1 MKRGY
6 RVRDEVGKQR
16 SIGKFRELAEE
27 GTSVQLVLPLL
38 EVMQLVQDGCGQLL
52 REAGLRLMMLVME
65 EEAERLVGPRHQQD
79 EHRSGY
85 RWGNE
90 AGYCVVDGQKVP
102 IDRIRLRQKDG
113 GELPLGS
120 YQLFQRSA
128 PLQDGVW
135 WKMMRGLTTRNYG
148 VVTRTFRQAYGI
160 EKSAV
165 SERFVQASKEKL
177 RELLE
182 RPLSDLDLC
191 AMLIDG
197 TPVKGRQ
204 MIAAIGIDHEGKK
217 YVLGLREGATE
228 NATVVRELLE
238 DLAARGVD
246 FTRPRLYVLDGAK
259 ALQAAVSKVAG
270 AAAVVQRCQLH
281 KKRNVVDHLPQQY
294 HASVWRQMSAAYAM
308 RDYEDA
314 RRALERL
321 LRELMH
327 LNPSAARSLEE
338 GLEETLTMHRLG
350 LPELLR
356 RSLSSTNLIE
366 SVFSGVEDHCRRVK
380 RWRAGDHL
388 QRWVASALLKVESR
402 FRRIKGYKEM
412 AALLSALDAYGLQK
426 GLVQETKAA

>member
-1 MKRGY
+1 MKREY
-6 RVRDEVGKQR
+6 RVADELGKQR
-16 SIGKFRELAEE
+16 SIGKLRELAEE
-27 GTSVQLVLPLL
+27 GASVQLVLPLL
-38 EVMQLVQDGCGQLL
+38 EVMQMVQDGCGQLL

-79 EHRSGY
+79 EQRRGY

-102 IDRIRLRQKDG
+102 I
-113 GELPLGS
+113 E
-120 YQLFQRSA
+120 
-128 PLQDGVW
+128 DGVW

-148 VVTRTFRQAYGI
+148 AVTKTFRQAYGV

-182 RPLSDLDLC
+182 RSLADLDLC

-204 MIAAIGIDHEGKK
+204 MIAVVGIDREGMKH
-217 YVLGLREGATE
+217 VLGLREGATE

-238 DLAARGVD
+238 DLARRGVD
-246 FTRPRLYVLDGAK
+246 FTRVRLYVLDGAK
-259 ALQAAVSKVAG
+259 ALHTAVKKVAG
-270 AAAVVQRCQLH
+270 ASALIQRCQLH
-281 KKRNVVDHLPQQY
+281 KKRNVRDHLPKQHQ
-294 HASVWRQMSAAYAM
+294 ASVWRQMSAAYAM
-308 RDYEDA
+308 RNYEDA
-314 RRALERL
+314 RQALERL
-321 LRELMH
+321 LRELMQ

-338 GLEETLTMHRLG
+338 GLEETLTIHRLS

-356 RSLSSTNLIE
+356 RSLATTNIIE
-366 SVFSGVEDHCRRVK
+366 SVFSGVEEHCRRVK

-402 FRRIKGYKEM
+402 FRRLKGHKEM
-412 AALLSALDAYGLQK
+412 PALLSALDVYASQN
-426 GLVQETKAA
+426 GLVQHTKAA

>member
-1 MKRGY
+1 MKREY
-6 RVRDEVGKQR
+6 RVEDELGKQR
-16 SIGKFRELAEE
+16 SVRKLYEMAEQ
-27 GTSVQLVLPLL
+27 GTSVQLVLPML

-65 EEAERLVGPRHQQD
+65 EEAQRLVGPRHQQD
-79 EHRSGY
+79 EQRSGY

-102 IDRIRLRQKDG
+102 IERIRLRSKDG
-113 GELPLGS
+113 RELPLGS

-128 PLQDGVW
+128 PLEDGVW
-135 WKMMRGLTTRNYG
+135 WKMMRGLTTRNYAA
-148 VVTRTFRQAYGI
+148 VTKTFRQAYGV

-182 RPLSDLDLC
+182 RSLADLDLC

-204 MIAAIGIDHEGKK
+204 MIAVIGIDREGKK
-217 YVLGLREGATE
+217 HVLGLREGATE

-238 DLAARGVD
+238 DLGRRGVD
-246 FTRPRLYVLDGAK
+246 FTRVRLYVLDGAK
-259 ALQAAVSKVAG
+259 ALHAAVKKVAG
-270 AAAVVQRCQLH
+270 TAALIQRCQLH
-281 KKRNVVDHLPQQY
+281 KKRNVVDHLPKQY
-294 HASVWRQMSAAYAM
+294 QASVWRQLSAAYAM

-314 RRALERL
+314 RRALDRL

-338 GLEETLTMHRLG
+338 GMEETLTMHRLG
-350 LPELLR
+350 LPESLR
-356 RSLSSTNLIE
+356 RSLSSTNIIE

-402 FRRIKGYKEM
+402 FRRLKGYKEM
-412 AALLSALDAYGLQK
+412 PVLLSALDAYALQN
-426 GLVQETKAA
+426 GLVRQSKAA

>member
-1 MKRGY
+1 MKREY
-6 RVRDEVGKQR
+6 RATDELGKQR
-16 SIGKFRELAEE
+16 SIGKFREMADE
-27 GTSVQLVLPLL
+27 GASVQLVLPLA
-38 EVMQLVQDGCGQLL
+38 EVMQMVQDGCGQLL

-79 EHRSGY
+79 EQRSGY

-102 IDRIRLRQKDG
+102 IDRIRLRSKDG
-113 GELPLGS
+113 HELALGS
-120 YQLFQRSA
+120 YQLFQRST
-128 PLQDGVW
+128 PLEDGVW
-135 WKMMRGLTTRNYG
+135 WKMMRGLSTRNYG
-148 VVTRTFRQAYGI
+148 AVTKTFRQAYGI

-182 RPLSDLDLC
+182 RSLADLDLC

-204 MIAAIGIDHEGKK
+204 MVAVIGIDREGMKH
-217 YVLGLREGATE
+217 VLGLREGATE

-238 DLAARGVD
+238 DLARRGVD
-246 FTRPRLYVLDGAK
+246 FTRVRLYVLDGAK
-259 ALQAAVSKVAG
+259 ALHTAVKKVAG
-270 AAAVVQRCQLH
+270 ASALIQRCQLH
-281 KKRNVVDHLPQQY
+281 KKRNVRDHLPKQHQ
-294 HASVWRQMSAAYAM
+294 ASVWRQMSAAYAM

-314 RRALERL
+314 RRALELL
-321 LRELMH
+321 LRELMQ

-338 GLEETLTMHRLG
+338 GLEETLTIHHLG

-356 RSLSSTNLIE
+356 RSLATTNIIE

-388 QRWVASALLKVESR
+388 QRWVASALFKVESR
-402 FRRIKGYKEM
+402 FRRLKGHKEM
-412 AALLSALDAYGLQK
+412 PALLSALNAYASQN
-426 GLVQETKAA
+426 GLVQQTKAA

>member
-6 RVRDEVGKQR
+6 RVGDEVGKQR
-16 SIGKFRELAEE
+16 SIRQFREVAAQ
-27 GTSVQLVLPLL
+27 GATVQLVLPLL

-65 EEAERLVGPRHQQD
+65 EEAERLVGPRHQPD
-79 EHRSGY
+79 ESRTGY
-85 RWGNE
+85 RWGSE
-90 AGYCVVDGQKVP
+90 VGFCVVDGQKVP
-102 IDRIRLRQKDG
+102 LDRIRLRTKDG
-113 GELPLGS
+113 HELPLGS

-148 VVTRTFRQAYGI
+148 AVTRTFRQAYGI

-165 SERFVQASKEKL
+165 SERFVQASREKL
-177 RELLE
+177 RELWE
-182 RPLSDLDLC
+182 RPLHDLDLC

-204 MIAAIGIDHEGKK
+204 MIAVIGIDRAGQKH
-217 YVLGLREGATE
+217 VLGLREGATE

-238 DLAARGVD
+238 ELQGRGVD
-246 FTRPRLYVLDGAK
+246 FTQARLYVLDGAK
-259 ALQAAVSKVAG
+259 ALHAAVNKVAG
-270 AAAVVQRCQLH
+270 AAALIQRCQLH
-281 KKRNVVDHLPQQY
+281 KKRNVVEHLPPEY
-294 HASVWRQMSAAYAM
+294 HAKVWSRMSAAYAM
-308 RDYEDA
+308 RDYDDA
-314 RRALERL
+314 HEALEKL

-338 GLEETLTMHRLG
+338 GMEETLTMHRLG

-356 RSLSSTNLIE
+356 RSLSSTNIIE

-402 FRRIKGYKEM
+402 FRRIKGYKELP
-412 AALLSALDAYGLQK
+412 ALLSALDAYGLEK
-426 GLVQETKAA
+426 GLAQRVQAA

>member
-1 MKRGY
+1 MKKEY
-6 RVRDEVGKQR
+6 QVRDELGKQR
-16 SIGKFRELAEE
+16 SIRKFREIAEQ
-27 GTSVQLVLPLL
+27 GSTVQLVLPMV
-38 EVMQLVQDGCGQLL
+38 EIMQMVQDGCGQLL

-79 EHRSGY
+79 ESRVGY
-85 RWGNE
+85 RWGSE

-102 IDRIRLRQKDG
+102 LERIRLRSKDDR
-113 GELPLGS
+113 ELPLGS

-148 VVTRTFRQAYGI
+148 AVTKTFRQAYGI

-165 SERFVQASKEKL
+165 SERFVQASREKL

-182 RPLSDLDLC
+182 RPLEQLELC
-191 AMLIDG
+191 AILIDG
-197 TPVKGRQ
+197 TPMKGRQ
-204 MIAAIGIDHEGKK
+204 MIAVIGLDREGKK
-217 YVLGLREGATE
+217 HVLGLREGATE

-238 DLAARGVD
+238 DLAQRGVD

-259 ALQAAVSKVAG
+259 ALHAAVKKVAG
-270 AAAVVQRCQLH
+270 AAALVQRCQLH
-281 KKRNVVDHLPQQY
+281 KKRNVLDHLPQSH
-294 HASVWRQMSAAYAM
+294 HAAVLRQLNAAYAM

-314 RRALERL
+314 HQALQRL

-338 GLEETLTMHRLG
+338 GLEETLVVHQLK

-356 RSLSSTNLIE
+356 RSLSSTNIIE
-366 SVFSGVEDHCRRVK
+366 SVFSGVEDHCARVK

-402 FRRIKGYKEM
+402 FRRIRGYKEM
-412 AALLSALDAYGLQK
+412 PALLSALDAYGVQK
-426 GLVQETKAA
+426 GLAQRVQAA

>member
-1 MKRGY
+1 MKKAY
-6 RVRDEVGKQR
+6 CATDELGKQR
-16 SIGKFRELAEE
+16 SIGKFRAMAAE
-27 GTSVQLVLPLL
+27 GASVQMVLPLT
-38 EVMQLVQDGCGQLL
+38 EIMQLVQDGCGQLL

-65 EEAERLVGPRHQQD
+65 EEAERLVGPRHHQD
-79 EHRSGY
+79 EQRRGY

-102 IDRIRLRQKDG
+102 IERIRLRSKDG
-113 GELPLGS
+113 RELPLGS

-128 PLQDGVW
+128 PLEDGVW

-148 VVTRTFRQAYGI
+148 AVTKSFRQAYGV

-182 RPLSDLDLC
+182 RPLGDLDLC

-204 MIAAIGIDHEGKK
+204 MIAVIGIDREGMKH
-217 YVLGLREGATE
+217 VLGLREGATE

-238 DLAARGVD
+238 DLARRGVD
-246 FTRPRLYVLDGAK
+246 FTRIRLYVLDGSK
-259 ALQAAVSKVAG
+259 ALHAAVKKVAG
-270 AAAVVQRCQLH
+270 ASALIQRCQLH
-281 KKRNVVDHLPQQY
+281 KKRNVRDHLPKQHQ
-294 HASVWRQMSAAYAM
+294 ASVWRQMSAAYAM
-308 RDYEDA
+308 RNYEDA
-314 RRALERL
+314 RQALERL

-327 LNPSAARSLEE
+327 MNSSAARSLEE
-338 GLEETLTMHRLG
+338 GLEETLTIHRLK

-356 RSLSSTNLIE
+356 LSLATTNIIE

-402 FRRIKGYKEM
+402 FRRLKGHKEM
-412 AALLSALDAYGLQK
+412 PALLSALDDYALQN
-426 GLVQETKAA
+426 GLVQQTKAA

>member
-1 MKRGY
+1 MKRAY
-6 RVRDEVGKQR
+6 RQADELGKQR
-16 SIGKFRELAEE
+16 AIGKFRELAAE
-27 GTSVQLVLPLL
+27 GASVQLALPLA
-38 EVMQLVQDGCGQLL
+38 EVMQMVQDGCGQLL

-65 EEAERLVGPRHQQD
+65 EEAECLVGPRHQQD
-79 EHRSGY
+79 EQRRGY

-102 IDRIRLRQKDG
+102 IDRIRLRSKEG

-120 YQLFQRSA
+120 YQLFQRST
-128 PLQDGVW
+128 PLEDGVW
-135 WKMMRGLTTRNYG
+135 WKTMRGLTTRNYG
-148 VVTRTFRQAYGI
+148 AVTKTFRQAYGV

-182 RPLSDLDLC
+182 RSLTDLDLC

-204 MIAAIGIDHEGKK
+204 MIAVIGIDREGMKH
-217 YVLGLREGATE
+217 VLGLREGATE

-238 DLAARGVD
+238 DLGQRGVD
-246 FTRPRLYVLDGAK
+246 LTRVRLYVLDGAK
-259 ALQAAVSKVAG
+259 ALHTAVKKVAG
-270 AAAVVQRCQLH
+270 ASALIQRCQLH
-281 KKRNVVDHLPQQY
+281 KKRNVRDHLPKQHQ
-294 HASVWRQMSAAYAM
+294 ASVWRQMCAAYAM

-321 LRELMH
+321 LRELMQ

-338 GLEETLTMHRLG
+338 GLEETLTIHRLK
-350 LPELLR
+350 LPE
-356 RSLSSTNLIE
+356 
-366 SVFSGVEDHCRRVK
+366 
-380 RWRAGDHL
+380 L

-402 FRRIKGYKEM
+402 FRRLKGHKEM
-412 AALLSALDAYGLQK
+412 PALLSALDDYALQN
-426 GLVQETKAA
+426 GLVRQPKAA

>member
-6 RVRDEVGKQR
+6 QVGDEVGKQR
-16 SIGKFRELAEE
+16 SIRKFREIAEQ
-27 GTSVQLVLPLL
+27 GATVQLVLPMV
-38 EVMQLVQDGCGQLL
+38 EIMQLVQDGCGQLL
-52 REAGLRLMMLVME
+52 REAGLRLMTLVME
-65 EEAERLVGPRHQQD
+65 QEAERLVGPRHQPD
-79 EHRSGY
+79 EQRTGY

-90 AGYCVVDGQKVP
+90 AGYCIVDGQKVP
-102 IDRIRLRQKDG
+102 IDRIRLREKDG
-113 GELPLGS
+113 RELPLGS

-148 VVTRTFRQAYGI
+148 AVTRTFRQAYGI

-165 SERFVQASKEKL
+165 SERFVQASREKL
-177 RELLE
+177 QELLE
-182 RPLSDLDLC
+182 RPLGDLDLC
-191 AMLIDG
+191 ALLLDG

-204 MIAAIGIDHEGKK
+204 MMAAIGIDREGKK
-217 YVLGLREGATE
+217 HVLGLREGATE
-228 NATVVRELLE
+228 NATVVRQLLE

-259 ALQAAVSKVAG
+259 ALHAAVSKVAG
-270 AAAVVQRCQLH
+270 AAALVQRCQLH
-281 KKRNVVDHLPQQY
+281 KKRNVLDHLPPQY
-294 HASVWRQMSAAYAM
+294 HANVLRQMNAAYAM
-308 RDYEDA
+308 RDYEAA
-314 RRALERL
+314 RQALERL

-338 GLEETLTMHRLG
+338 GLEETLTVHRLG
-350 LPELLR
+350 LPESLR
-356 RSLSSTNLIE
+356 RSLSSTNIIE

-402 FRRIKGYKEM
+402 FRRIRGYKEM
-412 AALLSALDAYGLQK
+412 PALLSALDAYGLQK
-426 GLVQETKAA
+426 GLAQQVQAA

>member
-1 MKRGY
+1 MKKEY
-6 RVRDEVGKQR
+6 QVRDELGKQR
-16 SIGKFRELAEE
+16 SIRKFREIAEQ
-27 GTSVQLVLPLL
+27 GSTVQLVLPMV
-38 EVMQLVQDGCGQLL
+38 EIMQMVQDGCGQLL

-79 EHRSGY
+79 ESRVGY
-85 RWGNE
+85 RWGSE

-102 IDRIRLRQKDG
+102 LERIRLRSKDDR
-113 GELPLGS
+113 ELPLGS

-148 VVTRTFRQAYGI
+148 AVTKTFRQAYGI

-165 SERFVQASKEKL
+165 SERFVQASREKL

-182 RPLSDLDLC
+182 RPLEQLELC
-191 AMLIDG
+191 AILIDG
-197 TPVKGRQ
+197 TPMKGRQ
-204 MIAAIGIDHEGKK
+204 MIAVIGLDREGKK
-217 YVLGLREGATE
+217 HVLGLREGATE

-238 DLAARGVD
+238 DLAQRGVD

-259 ALQAAVSKVAG
+259 ALHAAVKKVAG
-270 AAAVVQRCQLH
+270 AAALVQRCQLH
-281 KKRNVVDHLPQQY
+281 KKRNVLDHLPQSH
-294 HASVWRQMSAAYAM
+294 HAAVLRQLNAAYAM

-314 RRALERL
+314 HQALQRL

-338 GLEETLTMHRLG
+338 GLEETLMVHQLK

-356 RSLSSTNLIE
+356 RSLSSTNIIE
-366 SVFSGVEDHCRRVK
+366 SVFSGVEDHCARVK

-402 FRRIKGYKEM
+402 FRRIRGYKEM
-412 AALLSALDAYGLQK
+412 PALLSALDAYGLQK
-426 GLVQETKAA
+426 GLAQRVQAA

>member
-6 RVRDEVGKQR
+6 RVGDEVGKQR
-16 SIGKFRELAEE
+16 SVRKFGEMGEQGA
-27 GTSVQLVLPLL
+27 TVQLVLPML

-52 REAGLRLMMLVME
+52 REAGMRLMMLVME
-65 EEAERLVGPRHQQD
+65 EEAERLVGPRHQQN
-79 EHRSGY
+79 ESRTGY

-90 AGYCVVDGQKVP
+90 GGYCIVDGQKVP
-102 IDRIRLRQKDG
+102 IERIRLRGKDG
-113 GELPLGS
+113 RELPLGS

-148 VVTRTFRQAYGI
+148 AVTRSFRQAYGI

-165 SERFVQASKEKL
+165 SERFVQASREKL
-177 RELLE
+177 SELLE
-182 RPLSDLDLC
+182 RPLGDLDLC

-204 MIAAIGIDHEGKK
+204 MIAAIGIDREGKK
-217 YVLGLREGATE
+217 HVLGLREGATE

-238 DLAARGVD
+238 ELQARGVD
-246 FTRPRLYVLDGAK
+246 FTQARLYVLDGAK
-259 ALQAAVSKVAG
+259 ALHAAVSKVAG
-270 AAAVVQRCQLH
+270 AAALVQRCQLH
-281 KKRNVVDHLPQQY
+281 KKRNVVDHLPPQF
-294 HASVWRQMSAAYAM
+294 HAKVWNRMSAAYAM
-308 RDYEDA
+308 RDYDDA
-314 RRALERL
+314 RQSLDKL

-338 GLEETLTMHRLG
+338 GMEETLTMHRLN
-350 LPELLR
+350 LPESLR

-402 FRRIKGYKEM
+402 FRRIKGYKELPL
-412 AALLSALDAYGLQK
+412 LLSALDAYALEK
-426 GLVQETKAA
+426 GLARQTQAA

>member
-1 MKRGY
+1 MKREY
-6 RVRDEVGKQR
+6 RQADELGKQR
-16 SIGKFRELAEE
+16 SIGKLRAMAED
-27 GTSVQLVLPLL
+27 GASVQLVLPVV
-38 EVMQLVQDGCGQLL
+38 EIMQLVQDGCGQLL

-65 EEAERLVGPRHQQD
+65 EEAERLVGPRHHQD
-79 EHRSGY
+79 EQRNGY

-102 IDRIRLRQKDG
+102 IERIRLRSKDG
-113 GELPLGS
+113 RELPLGS

-128 PLQDGVW
+128 PLEDGVW

-148 VVTRTFRQAYGI
+148 AVTKTFRQAYGV
-160 EKSAV
+160 EKSTV

-182 RPLSDLDLC
+182 RSLADLDLC

-204 MIAAIGIDHEGKK
+204 MIAVIGIDRAGMKH
-217 YVLGLREGATE
+217 VLGLREGATE

-238 DLAARGVD
+238 DLARRGVD
-246 FTRPRLYVLDGAK
+246 FTRVRLYVLDGAK
-259 ALQAAVSKVAG
+259 ALHAAVKKVAG
-270 AAAVVQRCQLH
+270 ASALIQRCQLH
-281 KKRNVVDHLPQQY
+281 KKRNVRDHLPKQY
-294 HASVWRQMSAAYAM
+294 QASVWRQMSAAYAM

-338 GLEETLTMHRLG
+338 GLEETLTIHRLG

-356 RSLSSTNLIE
+356 RSLATTNIIE

-402 FRRIKGYKEM
+402 FRRLKGHKEM
-412 AALLSALDAYGLQK
+412 PALLSALDAYALQK
-426 GLVQETKAA
+426 GLVQQTKAA